1 MKGISTKFA
10 LWFIIIVMFE
20 ILTLVNMGK
29 LTKYKN
35 QRVNNLAPLQSL
47 TATNPHYCLAMYSKY
62 CTSTLMTGGV
72 KTCEI
77 IKSTDGYKCNY
88 YGSSFTTSL
97 LSNDPTTNVF
107 VKQKGYKLNLL
118 FYYKF

>member
-1 MKGISTKFA
+1 MKGINTKFT
-10 LWFIIIVMFE
+10 LWFIIIIIFE
-20 ILTLVNMGK
+20 TLSLVNMGK